1 MATILIVEDEPII
14 AADVKILC
22 EKAGH
27 IVPEVIDSGEEVIQK
42 VSSIKPDLV
51 LLDIALAG
59 TLSGLQVAEFLQK
72 IQIQFIF
79 ITSFM
84 DETTL
89 SNVQRLQPAAY
100 IVKPFQENNLLAN
113 IDLALFKE
121 RVKTGTNKP
130 VAERIFIK
138 QDTGYAAIDLDE
150 VLYAE
155 AYDNYAYLFAKSE
168 RYLLTQTLKA
178 TEEKLNAFG
187 FVRIHKSFIVQVKH
201 ITSIEEGHVI
211 VQHARLPI
219 GKVYKKDLVNS
230 LFVV

>member
-72 IQIQFIF
+72 IKLQFIF

-121 RVKTGTNKP
+121 RVKTG
-130 VAERIFIK
+130 
-138 QDTGYAAIDLDE
+138 
-150 VLYAE
+150 
-155 AYDNYAYLFAKSE
+155 
-168 RYLLTQTLKA
+168 
-178 TEEKLNAFG
+178 
-187 FVRIHKSFIVQVKH
+187 FVCR
-201 ITSIEEGHVI
+201 
-211 VQHARLPI
+211 
-219 GKVYKKDLVNS
+219 S
-230 LFVV
+230 L